1 MLEVYAPEPGN
12 LSVSRLRIISIA
24 AIVIGFV
31 IETFVFA
38 GGQIGNG
45 IAALGIIV
53 FVYDYFK
60 PRQRPQLS
68 LNQDE
73 NDENS

>member
-1 MLEVYAPEPGN
+1 M
-12 LSVSRLRIISIA
+12 SRLRIISIV
-24 AIVIGFV
+24 AIIIGFV

-60 PRQRPQLS
+60 GRQNPHLS
-68 LNQDE
+68 LQQDE
-73 NDENS
+73 SDENR